1 VVEHSAA
8 RAAVGTR
15 RALKPVPSVAAS
27 ATRIDRTGVALTA
40 LSAAFFGSLAI
51 FGTFADRLGIPL
63 TELLAVRFCAAALIL
78 WGLAL
83 LRRERLWW
91 GRRSAG
97 FVLMGLLYVGQSA
110 AYFMSLKTIPA
121 AVTSILLYLYPAVV
135 MLMAAAFLGERLTR
149 VRVLALFI
157 AVAGVF
163 TVVNPLG
170 GGGSID
176 SVGLLFGLSTA
187 AIYATYILVGRA
199 LLRDVPAVVATAAI
213 ATTAGITLAVV
224 GGAGGQFRPLDVRGW
239 ALALS
244 MAVVAT
250 AIPATMFLAGLARVG
265 ATRAAIIS
273 TLEPA
278 TTVVLATLLL
288 GEDLGP
294 LRLAGGVMILAAAV
308 IVARNVP
315 PDLAEPRVRE

>member
-1 VVEHSAA
+1 MKPAPSAA
-8 RAAVGTR
+8 RV
-15 RALKPVPSVAAS
+15 
-27 ATRIDRTGVALTA
+27 DRTGVALTA

-51 FGTFADRLGIPL
+51 YGKFADRMGIPL
-63 TELLAVRFCAAALIL
+63 TELLAVRFTAAAVIL

-97 FVLMGLLYVGQSA
+97 FVVMGLLYVGQA
-110 AYFMSLKTIPA
+110 ATYFASLQTIPA

-135 MLMAAAFLGERLTR
+135 MLMAAAFLGERLTG
-149 VRVLALFI
+149 VRVLALLI
-157 AVAGVF
+157 AVAGVV

-170 GGGSID
+170 VGGSID
-176 SVGLLFGLSTA
+176 GVGLFFGLATA

-224 GGAGGQFRPLDVRGW
+224 GAAGGQLRPLDVGGW
-239 ALALS
+239 ALVLS

-278 TTVVLATLLL
+278 TTVILATLLL
-288 GEDLGP
+288 GEDLAP
-294 LRLAGGVMILAAAV
+294 IRLVGGAMILVAAV

>member
-1 VVEHSAA
+1 MKPAAPAA
-8 RAAVGTR
+8 RV
-15 RALKPVPSVAAS
+15 
-27 ATRIDRTGVALTA
+27 DRTGVVLTA

-51 FGTFADRLGIPL
+51 YGKFADRLGIPL
-63 TELLAVRFCAAALIL
+63 TELLAVRFTAAAVIL

-97 FVLMGLLYVGQSA
+97 FVVMGLLYVGQAA
-110 AYFMSLKTIPA
+110 AYFTSLKTIPA

-135 MLMAAAFLGERLTR
+135 MLMAAAFLGERLTG
-149 VRVLALFI
+149 VRVLALLI
-157 AVAGVF
+157 AGAGVF

-170 GGGSID
+170 VGGSID

-213 ATTAGITLAVV
+213 ATTAGITLAVF
-224 GGAGGQFRPLDVRGW
+224 GAAGGQLRPLDVGGW

-294 LRLAGGVMILAAAV
+294 LRLVGGAMILAAAV

>member
-1 VVEHSAA
+1 M
-8 RAAVGTR
+8 
-15 RALKPVPSVAAS
+15 KPAAS
-27 ATRIDRTGVALTA
+27 ATHLDRTGVALIA
-40 LSAAFFGSLAI
+40 LSAAFFGSLAV
-51 FGTFADRLGIPL
+51 FGKFADRMGIPL
-63 TELLAVRFCAAALIL
+63 TELLALRFSAAALIL

-97 FVLMGLLYVGQSA
+97 FVLMGLLYVGQAA
-110 AYFMSLKTIPA
+110 AYFTSLKTIPA
-121 AVTSILLYLYPAVV
+121 AVTSILLYLYPALV

-149 VRVLALFI
+149 VRVLALLI
-157 AVAGVF
+157 AGAGVF

-170 GGGSID
+170 SGGGSID
-176 SVGLLFGLSTA
+176 SIGLLFGLSTA

-199 LLRDVPAVVATAAI
+199 LLRDVPAVAATASI

-224 GGAGGQFRPLDVRGW
+224 GAAGGQLRPLSAGGW

-278 TTVVLATLLL
+278 TTVVLATLML
-288 GEDLGP
+288 GENLGP
-294 LRLAGGVMILAAAV
+294 LRLVGGAMILTAAV
-308 IVARNVP
+308 VVARNVP